1 MAHHDSNGH
10 GSSHDHDNTEGSR
23 QYYSKGW
30 YLPLIGL
37 VVIALGFSLLGG
49 FVLGHSGTD
58 KWGKK
63 AECTEECMKECKESG
78 KECNDKE
85 CKDMKECKDH
95 EGDHGDVKHEEVPT
109 HEAPEGKMVPNADTA
124 KH

>member
-10 GSSHDHDNTEGSR
+10 GSSHDHDDTEGSR

-63 AECTEECMKECKESG
+63 AECTEECMKECKENG
-78 KECNDKE
+78 KE